1 MPGPQVREWIAQ
13 DGAGRELGP
22 RQAAVEPVR
31 RERDHKMSPWP
42 LEAQRKSAAGV
53 DKEHVAAPQ
62 KDLFVAVDEPPFA
75 A

>member
-1 MPGPQVREWIAQ
+1 
-13 DGAGRELGP
+13 
-22 RQAAVEPVR
+22 
-31 RERDHKMSPWP
+31 MSPWP

-53 DKEHVAAPQ
+53 DKEYVAAPQ